1 MSESRSSLYKLL
13 TWVLLAALI
22 GVYGLYHWYTGGLR
36 RNIATQRA
44 ELAQAAQ
51 RQSAADQQLQAAAA
65 TEQTLKAQNDDL
77 KTRLAA
83 VQDEH
88 QALLEQHETVTAQV
102 ERHRQEIAQA
112 AAREQDLNDQIR
124 DLSVQYTQASK
135 AVVDKLG
142 AAHAAWASLESE
154 DQAAK
159 ARVKELEAE
168 VTRLRQTGAAAEAK
182 NTAQCTALESKV
194 NERVR
199 FYRSALEGSD
209 PDRAALIAGLEQQL
223 TALRATLEQ
232 AGQEAAAARTALA
245 DQLANAERNVADLT
259 ARLAAAE
266 RRAEEH
272 AQTLTTTTASHE
284 AAASELRG
292 KVATLTEEVQ
302 SERGTR
308 VALEQ
313 TQAQHVA
320 ELAEV
325 NRTLADVRAQC
336 SAATAAAA
344 QEKHALEEDL
354 QTERARSEQSL
365 TALRKEFEEAQAA
378 QLQAKDQALSHT
390 RGLFERY
397 AELHAQKTERGML
410 ISLAEQELH
419 FASGA
424 STLPKGAIPSLDQ
437 IAALLQQYPQLTV
450 IIDGHTDASGSE
462 AINLALSK
470 ARAEAIRQGLVERG
484 VAPGRLTAQ
493 GLGETRPVGDNAT
506 PAGRLKNRRV
516 EVLVIE
522 P

>member
-36 RNIATQRA
+36 QNIAAQRA
-44 ELAQAAQ
+44 ALAQAAQ
-51 RQSAADQQLQAAAA
+51 RQSAAEQQLQAAAV

-77 KTRLAA
+77 KTRLEA
-83 VQDEH
+83 VQGEH
-88 QALLEQHETVTAQV
+88 QALVGQHETVTAQV

-112 AAREQDLNDQIR
+112 AAREQELNDQIR

-135 AVVDKLG
+135 AVVNKLD
-142 AAHAAWASLESE
+142 AAHAAWVSLESE

-209 PDRAALIAGLEQQL
+209 PDRAALIAGLEQQV
-223 TALRATLEQ
+223 TELRATLEQ
-232 AGQEAAAARTALA
+232 TGQEAAAARTALA
-245 DQLANAERNVADLT
+245 DQLANAERNVEDLT

-266 RRAEEH
+266 GRAAEH
-272 AQTLTTTTASHE
+272 AQTLTTTKASHE
-284 AAASELRG
+284 EAASELRG
-292 KVATLTEEVQ
+292 KVFALTEELQ

-308 VALEQ
+308 AALEQ
-313 TQAQHVA
+313 THAQGVA

-325 NRTLADVRAQC
+325 NRTLEEVRTQV
-336 SAATAAAA
+336 SAAA
-344 QEKHALEEDL
+344 QEKLALEEDL
-354 QTERARSEQSL
+354 KTERTRAEQSL

-378 QLQAKDQALSHT
+378 QLQAKDQALTHT

-437 IAALLQQYPQLTV
+437 IAALLQQYPQLTA
-450 IIDGHTDASGSE
+450 IINGHTDSSGSE
-462 AINLALSK
+462 SINLALSK
-470 ARAEAIRQGLVERG
+470 ARAEAVRQGLIERG
-484 VAPGRLTAQ
+484 VAPERLTAE

-506 PAGRLKNRRV
+506 PTGRLKNRRV

>member
-36 RNIATQRA
+36 RNIAAQRA

-51 RQSAADQQLQAAAA
+51 RQSAAEQQLQAAGL
-65 TEQTLKAQNDDL
+65 TEQALKAQNDDL
-77 KTRLAA
+77 KARLAA
-83 VQDEH
+83 VQSEH
-88 QALLEQHETVTAQV
+88 QALVGQHETVSAQV

-112 AAREQDLNDQIR
+112 AAREQELNDQIR

-135 AVVDKLG
+135 AVVNKLD

-168 VTRLRQTGAAAEAK
+168 VTRLRQMGAAAEAK

-223 TALRATLEQ
+223 TDLRATLEQ
-232 AGQEAAAARTALA
+232 TGQEAAAARTVLA
-245 DQLANAERNVADLT
+245 DQLANAERNVEDLT

-266 RRAEEH
+266 GRAEEH
-272 AQTLTTTTASHE
+272 ARTLTTTTASHE

-292 KVATLTEEVQ
+292 KVATLTEELQ

-308 VALEQ
+308 AALEQ
-313 TQAQHVA
+313 THAQRVA

-325 NRTLADVRAQC
+325 SRTLDEVRAQV
-336 SAATAAAA
+336 SAAA
-344 QEKHALEEDL
+344 QEKLALEEAL
-354 QTERARSEQSL
+354 KTERTRAEQSL
-365 TALRKEFEEAQAA
+365 AALRKEFEEAQAA
-378 QLQAKDQALSHT
+378 QLQAKDQALTHT

-450 IIDGHTDASGSE
+450 IIDGHTDSSGSE
-462 AINLALSK
+462 SINLALSK
-470 ARAEAIRQGLVERG
+470 ARAEAVKQGLIERG
-484 VAPGRLTAQ
+484 VAAERLTAE
-493 GLGETRPVGDNAT
+493 GLGEARPVGDNAT

>member
-36 RNIATQRA
+36 RNIAAQRA
-44 ELAQAAQ
+44 ELAQASQ
-51 RQSAADQQLQAAAA
+51 RQSAAEQQLQATAV

-77 KTRLAA
+77 KARLEA
-83 VQDEH
+83 VQGEH
-88 QALLEQHETVTAQV
+88 QALVGQHETVTAQV

-112 AAREQDLNDQIR
+112 AAREQELNDQIR

-135 AVVDKLG
+135 AVVNKLD
-142 AAHAAWASLESE
+142 AAHAAWVSLESE

-168 VTRLRQTGAAAEAK
+168 VARLRQTGAAAEAK

-223 TALRATLEQ
+223 TELRATLEQ
-232 AGQEAAAARTALA
+232 TGQEAAAARTALA
-245 DQLANAERNVADLT
+245 DQLANAERNVEDLT
-259 ARLAAAE
+259 ARLTAAE
-266 RRAEEH
+266 GRAAEH

-284 AAASELRG
+284 EAASELRG
-292 KVATLTEEVQ
+292 KVFALTEELQ
-302 SERGTR
+302 SERSTR
-308 VALEQ
+308 AALEQ
-313 TQAQHVA
+313 TQAQRVA
-320 ELAEV
+320 EV
-325 NRTLADVRAQC
+325 SRTLEEVRAQF
-336 SAATAAAA
+336 SAAEAAAT
-344 QEKHALEEDL
+344 QEKHALEEEL

-365 TALRKEFEEAQAA
+365 AALRKEFAEAQAA
-378 QLQAKDQALSHT
+378 HLQDKDQALTHT

-397 AELHAQKTERGML
+397 AELDAQKTERGML
-410 ISLAEQELH
+410 ISLAEQQLH

-437 IAALLQQYPQLTV
+437 ITTLLQQYPQLTV
-450 IIDGHTDASGSE
+450 IIDGHTDSSGSE

-470 ARAEAIRQGLVERG
+470 ARAEAVRQGLIERG
-484 VAPGRLTAQ
+484 VAPERLTAE
-493 GLGETRPVGDNAT
+493 GLGEARPVGDNAT

>member
-36 RNIATQRA
+36 QNIAAQRA
-44 ELAQAAQ
+44 ELAQASQ
-51 RQSAADQQLQAAAA
+51 RQSAAEQQLQAAAV

-77 KTRLAA
+77 KARLEA
-83 VQDEH
+83 VQGEH
-88 QALLEQHETVTAQV
+88 QALVGQHETVTAQV

-112 AAREQDLNDQIR
+112 AAREQELNDQIR

-135 AVVDKLG
+135 AVVNKLD

-168 VTRLRQTGAAAEAK
+168 VTRLRQMGAAAEAK

-223 TALRATLEQ
+223 TDLRATLEQ
-232 AGQEAAAARTALA
+232 TGQEAAAARTVLA
-245 DQLANAERNVADLT
+245 DQLANAERNVEDLT

-266 RRAEEH
+266 GRAEEH
-272 AQTLTTTTASHE
+272 ARTLTTTTASHE

-292 KVATLTEEVQ
+292 KVATLTEELQ

-308 VALEQ
+308 AALEQ
-313 TQAQHVA
+313 THAQRVA

-325 NRTLADVRAQC
+325 SRTLDEVRAQV
-336 SAATAAAA
+336 SAAA
-344 QEKHALEEDL
+344 QEKLALEEAL
-354 QTERARSEQSL
+354 KTERTRAEQSL
-365 TALRKEFEEAQAA
+365 AALRKEFEEAQAA
-378 QLQAKDQALSHT
+378 QLQAKDQALTHT

-450 IIDGHTDASGSE
+450 IIDGHTDSSGSE
-462 AINLALSK
+462 SINLALSK
-470 ARAEAIRQGLVERG
+470 ARAEAVKQGLIERG
-484 VAPGRLTAQ
+484 VAAERLTAE
-493 GLGETRPVGDNAT
+493 GLGEARPVGDNAT